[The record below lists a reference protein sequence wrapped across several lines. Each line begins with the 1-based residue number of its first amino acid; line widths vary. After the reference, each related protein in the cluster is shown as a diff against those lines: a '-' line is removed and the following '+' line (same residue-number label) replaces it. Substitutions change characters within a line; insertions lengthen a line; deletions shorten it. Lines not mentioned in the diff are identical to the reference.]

1 MRRVKSKRERER
13 QRQRQRQ
20 TDRQTDRQI
29 DRDRDR
35 QTDRQTDRAIIII
48 TMYIHHALIN
58 ALSAHTKRE
67 RERGR
72 ERFQFNSKC
81 LLTLYRSSASYRV
94 VQ

>member
-13 QRQRQRQ
+13 DRETETE

-67 RERGR
+67 RGR